1 MIRVLRVGSGEECE
15 VRVDSPYVSG
25 MHCRLEWD
33 GHRCILEDLG
43 STNGTFLNGTKIIG
57 RMAVVPTDSIT
68 LGRQLPLPWPKQLL
82 EASRE
87 SHPAVP
93 FSCRTGDAI
102 QIGRA
107 KDCHI
112 VLDYPMVSHRHA
124 SVRQSKD
131 GLAVR
136 DLGSTNGTFV
146 RGHRIYDEVI
156 IQPGDVIGLGSYRLT
171 VSADGFNL
179 LQQDGRGSAILE
191 ANGVAVD
198 VPGRRVL
205 QDVTMVVKPGEL
217 IGIMGPS
224 GAGKSS
230 LLSALVGCQSPTEGR
245 VTVSGADLYSHYDEF
260 RGQIGYVPQDEIM
273 HADLTVGQAL
283 WYAARLRLPVDFS
296 SEEID
301 QRIERVIKQLGLVG
315 TERTRIGS
323 AARRGI
329 SGGQRKRVNI
339 AMELLT
345 DPPMLVLDEPTSG
358 LSSTDAAAIVELLRD
373 LARAGRTIVLTIHQ
387 PSIDVL
393 KMLNGV
399 AVIAR
404 DESSNDVG
412 RLVWYGPAYPDAAEF
427 FEPSQDRS
435 GRPEADAILRGLS
448 RRRVSDWLEAY
459 RRSPAHVSWGI
470 ARLPAA
476 GSAQKPEP
484 RHRNTASVAVA
495 QWWYLM
501 QRDLAIKCADG
512 WSTAIVLAQ
521 APVIALLISLV
532 FGAKAT
538 KSLTAASW
546 SAVSAGVA
554 MTCFL
559 LALAAVW
566 LGCSSAIREIVG
578 ERPIYRRERM
588 AGLGVW
594 PYLASK
600 LIVLGLICGLQCSI
614 LLLVVR
620 AGCGLGGS
628 PGFAYAVLCAAA
640 MSGVGLGLCISAVVR
655 TAEAAVSLLPLVIL
669 PMVILGGSLL
679 PLAELPPVAAAIA
692 DAMPSRWAFEALV
705 VHEANGRSVLP
716 VPTKDIPPKVIKQ
729 DLAEA
734 WFPVQEWRSSRYTP
748 LWILVAFSVAGIV
761 ATRTVLGQQDRR

>member
-1 MIRVLRVGSGEECE
+1 MLRVLRVGSGEDCE
-15 VRVDSPYVSG
+15 IRVDSPYVSG
-25 MHCRLEWD
+25 RHCRLEWD
-33 GHRCILEDLG
+33 GQRCVLEDLG
-43 STNGTFLNGTKIIG
+43 STNGTFLNGTKIVG
-57 RMAVVPTDSIT
+57 RVAVVPTDSIT

-82 EASRE
+82 EPSQE
-87 SHPAVP
+87 SHAAAP

-124 SVRQSKD
+124 SVRQTNG

-146 RGHRIYDEVI
+146 RGHRIQDEVI

-230 LLSALVGCQSPTEGR
+230 LLAALVGCQSPAEGR

-260 RGQIGYVPQDEIM
+260 RGQIGYVPQDDIM

-296 SEEID
+296 REEID
-301 QRIERVIKQLGLVG
+301 QRIERVIEQLGLKG

-387 PSIDVL
+387 PSIDVM

-404 DESSNDVG
+404 DESSNGVG

-427 FEPSQDRS
+427 FEPSHDRS
-435 GRPEADAILRGLS
+435 VRPEAEAILRGLA
-448 RRRVSDWLEAY
+448 RRRVSDWVEAY

-484 RHRNTASVAVA
+484 RHRNTAREAVA

-501 QRDLAIKCADG
+501 QRDLAIKRADG

-521 APVIALLISLV
+521 APVIALLIALV

-538 KSLTAASW
+538 KPLTAASW

-655 TAEAAVSLLPLVIL
+655 TAEAAASLLPLVIL

-679 PLAELPPVAAAIA
+679 PLAELPPVAVAIA
-692 DAMPSRWAFEALV
+692 DTMPSRWAFEAMV
-705 VHEANGRSVLP
+705 VHEANGRAVLS
-716 VPTKDIPPKVIKQ
+716 VPTKDASSKVIKQ

-734 WFPVQEWRSSRYTP
+734 WFPVQGWRSSRYTP

-761 ATRTVLGQQDRR
+761 ATRTVLGRQDRR

>member
-1 MIRVLRVGSGEECE
+1 MLRVLRVGSGEDCE
-15 VRVDSPYVSG
+15 IRVDSPYVSG
-25 MHCRLEWD
+25 RHCRLEWD
-33 GHRCILEDLG
+33 GQRCVLEDLG
-43 STNGTFLNGTKIIG
+43 STNGTFLNGTKIVG
-57 RMAVVPTDSIT
+57 RVAVVPTDSIT

-82 EASRE
+82 EPSQE
-87 SHPAVP
+87 SHAAAP

-124 SVRQSKD
+124 SVRQTNG

-146 RGHRIYDEVI
+146 RGHRIQDEVI

-230 LLSALVGCQSPTEGR
+230 LLAALVGCQSPAEGR

-260 RGQIGYVPQDEIM
+260 RGQIGYVPQDDIM

-296 SEEID
+296 REEID
-301 QRIERVIKQLGLVG
+301 QRIERVVEQLGLKG

-387 PSIDVL
+387 PSIDVM

-404 DESSNDVG
+404 DESSNGVG

-427 FEPSQDRS
+427 FEPSHDRS
-435 GRPEADAILRGLS
+435 VRPEAEAILRGLA
-448 RRRVSDWLEAY
+448 RRRVSDWVEAY

-484 RHRNTASVAVA
+484 RHRNTAREAVA

-501 QRDLAIKCADG
+501 QRDLAIKRADG

-521 APVIALLISLV
+521 APVIALLIALV

-538 KSLTAASW
+538 KPLTAASW

-655 TAEAAVSLLPLVIL
+655 TAEAAASLLPLVIL

-679 PLAELPPVAAAIA
+679 PLAELPPVAVAIA
-692 DAMPSRWAFEALV
+692 DTMPSRWAFEAMV
-705 VHEANGRSVLP
+705 VHEANGRAVLS
-716 VPTKDIPPKVIKQ
+716 VPTKDASSKVIKQ

-734 WFPVQEWRSSRYTP
+734 WFPVQGWRSSRYTP

-761 ATRTVLGQQDRR
+761 ATRTVLGRQDRR

>member
-1 MIRVLRVGSGEECE
+1 MLRVLRVGSGEDCE
-15 VRVDSPYVSG
+15 IRVDSPYVSG
-25 MHCRLEWD
+25 RHCRLEWD
-33 GHRCILEDLG
+33 GQRCVLEDLG
-43 STNGTFLNGTKIIG
+43 STNGTFLNGTKIVG
-57 RMAVVPTDSIT
+57 RVAVVPTDSIT

-82 EASRE
+82 EPSQE
-87 SHPAVP
+87 SPAAAP
-93 FSCRTGDAI
+93 FSCRTGEAI

-124 SVRQSKD
+124 SVRQTNG

-146 RGHRIYDEVI
+146 RGHRIQDEVI

-230 LLSALVGCQSPTEGR
+230 LLSALVGCQSPAEGR

-260 RGQIGYVPQDEIM
+260 RGQIGYVPQDDIM

-296 SEEID
+296 REEID
-301 QRIERVIKQLGLVG
+301 QRIERVVEQLGLKG

-387 PSIDVL
+387 PSIDVM

-404 DESSNDVG
+404 DESSNGVG

-427 FEPSQDRS
+427 FEPSHDRS
-435 GRPEADAILRGLS
+435 VRPEAEAILRGLA
-448 RRRVSDWLEAY
+448 RRRVSDWVEAY

-484 RHRNTASVAVA
+484 RHRNTAREAVA

-501 QRDLAIKCADG
+501 QRDLAIKRADG

-521 APVIALLISLV
+521 APVIALLIALV

-538 KSLTAASW
+538 KPLTAASW
-546 SAVSAGVA
+546 SAVSSGVA

-655 TAEAAVSLLPLVIL
+655 TAEAAASLLPLVIL

-692 DAMPSRWAFEALV
+692 DTMPSRWAFEAMV
-705 VHEANGRSVLP
+705 VHEANGRAVLP
-716 VPTKDIPPKVIKQ
+716 VPTKDASSKVIKQ

-734 WFPVQEWRSSRYTP
+734 WFPVQGWRSSRYTP

-761 ATRTVLGQQDRR
+761 ATRTVLGRQDRR

>member
-1 MIRVLRVGSGEECE
+1 
-15 VRVDSPYVSG
+15 
-25 MHCRLEWD
+25 
-33 GHRCILEDLG
+33 
-43 STNGTFLNGTKIIG
+43 
-57 RMAVVPTDSIT
+57 
-68 LGRQLPLPWPKQLL
+68 
-82 EASRE
+82 
-87 SHPAVP
+87 
-93 FSCRTGDAI
+93 
-102 QIGRA
+102 
-107 KDCHI
+107 
-112 VLDYPMVSHRHA
+112 
-124 SVRQSKD
+124 
-131 GLAVR
+131 
-136 DLGSTNGTFV
+136 
-146 RGHRIYDEVI
+146 
-156 IQPGDVIGLGSYRLT
+156 
-171 VSADGFNL
+171 
-179 LQQDGRGSAILE
+179 
-191 ANGVAVD
+191 
-198 VPGRRVL
+198 
-205 QDVTMVVKPGEL
+205 
-217 IGIMGPS
+217 
-224 GAGKSS
+224 
-230 LLSALVGCQSPTEGR
+230 
-245 VTVSGADLYSHYDEF
+245 
-260 RGQIGYVPQDEIM
+260 
-273 HADLTVGQAL
+273 
-283 WYAARLRLPVDFS
+283 
-296 SEEID
+296 
-301 QRIERVIKQLGLVG
+301 
-315 TERTRIGS
+315 
-323 AARRGI
+323 
-329 SGGQRKRVNI
+329 
-339 AMELLT
+339 
-345 DPPMLVLDEPTSG
+345 
-358 LSSTDAAAIVELLRD
+358 
-373 LARAGRTIVLTIHQ
+373 
-387 PSIDVL
+387 
-393 KMLNGV
+393 MLNGV

-484 RHRNTASVAVA
+484 RHRDTASVAVA

-655 TAEAAVSLLPLVIL
+655 TAEAAASLLPLVIL

-679 PLAELPPVAAAIA
+679 PLAELPPVAVAIA
-692 DAMPSRWAFEALV
+692 DTMPSRWAFEAMV
-705 VHEANGRSVLP
+705 VHEANGRAVLS
-716 VPTKDIPPKVIKQ
+716 VPTKDASSKVIKQ

-734 WFPVQEWRSSRYTP
+734 WFPVQGWRSSRYTP

-761 ATRTVLGQQDRR
+761 ATRTVLGRQDRR

>member
-1 MIRVLRVGSGEECE
+1 MLRVLRVGSGEDCE
-15 VRVDSPYVSG
+15 IRVDSPYVSG
-25 MHCRLEWD
+25 RHCRLEWD
-33 GHRCILEDLG
+33 GQRCVLEDLG
-43 STNGTFLNGTKIIG
+43 STNGTFLNGTKIVG
-57 RMAVVPTDSIT
+57 RVAVVPTDSIT

-82 EASRE
+82 EPSQE
-87 SHPAVP
+87 SHAAAP

-124 SVRQSKD
+124 SVRQTNG

-146 RGHRIYDEVI
+146 RGHRIQDEVI

-260 RGQIGYVPQDEIM
+260 RGQIGYVPQDDIM

-296 SEEID
+296 REEID
-301 QRIERVIKQLGLVG
+301 QRIERVVEQLGLKG

-387 PSIDVL
+387 PSIDVM

-404 DESSNDVG
+404 DESSNGVG

-427 FEPSQDRS
+427 FEPSHDRS
-435 GRPEADAILRGLS
+435 VRPEAEAILRGLA
-448 RRRVSDWLEAY
+448 RRRVSDWVEAY

-484 RHRNTASVAVA
+484 RHRNTAREAVA

-501 QRDLAIKCADG
+501 QRDLAIKRADG

-521 APVIALLISLV
+521 APVIALLIALV

-538 KSLTAASW
+538 KPLTAASW

-655 TAEAAVSLLPLVIL
+655 TAEAAASLLPLVIL

-679 PLAELPPVAAAIA
+679 PLAELPPVAVAIA
-692 DAMPSRWAFEALV
+692 DTMPSRWAFEAMV
-705 VHEANGRSVLP
+705 VHEANGRAVLS
-716 VPTKDIPPKVIKQ
+716 VPTKDASSKVIKQ

-734 WFPVQEWRSSRYTP
+734 WFPVQGWRSSRYTP

-761 ATRTVLGQQDRR
+761 ATRTVLGRQDRR